1 MAERNEPIISFRDF
15 SFQYRA
21 QKRPTLTG
29 IDLDIYPGERVLI
42 AGPSG
47 SGKSTLAGCINKQA
61 NIDSL
66 NGMFSENA
74 STLGITY
81 IDVATVF
88 KDGSGYFGSS
98 YTDSGYNL
106 KSGYYAF
113 MLNGIAGVK

>member
-1 MAERNEPIISFRDF
+1 MN
-15 SFQYRA
+15 
-21 QKRPTLTG
+21 
-29 IDLDIYPGERVLI
+29 DIYKYEKEFIEAVKSALPSANVYVLSVLPI
-42 AGPSG
+42 SQRFE
-47 SGKSTLAGCINKQA
+47 SSSKVKQA